1 MKLPRRRR
9 LEAKTDY
16 KSRLALLKSEKPR
29 LVVRKSNK
37 YITVQIVKSEL
48 AQDKTIVGL
57 TSKSLLSKGWP
68 KEMAGSL
75 KSLPAAYLAG
85 IMLGKMALKAN
96 VKEAIVDLGM
106 NRNIKNSRLYAVLKG
121 TLDAGMSIP
130 CDKSSLPTMEII
142 KNEKIKGVF
151 DKVAGEL

>member
-16 KSRLALLKSEKPR
+16 KSRLALLKSDKPR
-29 LVVRKSNK
+29 VVVRKSNK
-37 YITVQIVKSEL
+37 YITAQVVKSEL
-48 AQDKTIVGL
+48 AQDKIIVGL
-57 TSKSLLSKGWP
+57 TSKALLSKGWP

-75 KSLPAAYLAG
+75 KSLPAAYFTG
-85 IMLGKMALKAN
+85 IMMGKMALKAN
-96 VKEAIVDLGM
+96 IKEAIVDIGM

-121 TLDAGMSIP
+121 ALDAGMSIP
-130 CDKSSLPTMEII
+130 CDKSALPAMEII

-151 DKVAGEL
+151 DKVSGEL